1 MARSTRLITASYII
15 SFVAA
20 NAPKRLRTDTIAK
33 WVKTHPTRVR
43 HLVSQLV
50 KAGIL
55 TSYRGSMGGLALGRK
70 PSEITLKDIYDAVQ
84 DSPLVAEGID
94 NPFSGWQDHCKV
106 HGVFTDLF
114 ANLELNIRSELEQ
127 VTLEQMYVPF
137 DRDYAAEEESMHES
151 NEIGA
156 IEGLG

>member
-1 MARSTRLITASYII
+1 MARSTRLITASYIL

-20 NAPKRLRTDTIAK
+20 NAPQRLRTETIAK

-43 HLVSQLV
+43 HIVSQLV

-55 TSYRGSMGGLALGRK
+55 KSYRGATGGLALDRS
-70 PSEITLKDIYDAVQ
+70 PNEITLREVYDAVQ
-84 DSPLVAEGID
+84 GSPLIAEGID

-114 ANLELNIRSELEQ
+114 ADIETNIRSQLEQ
-127 VTLEQMYVPF
+127 VTLDKMFVPF
-137 DRDYAAEEESMHES
+137 GRDYDV
-151 NEIGA
+151 NEG
-156 IEGLG
+156 